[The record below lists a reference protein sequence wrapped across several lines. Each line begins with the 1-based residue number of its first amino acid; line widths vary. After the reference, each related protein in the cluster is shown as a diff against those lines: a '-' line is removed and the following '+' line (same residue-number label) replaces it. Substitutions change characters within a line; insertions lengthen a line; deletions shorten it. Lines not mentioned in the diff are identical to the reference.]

1 MADYMEIGTL
11 RCTSDLDTQ
20 AGFYGFRD
28 FSLSNVD
35 VTGDAPFFSSNLNG
49 KKEEKKKKK
58 GKKIDRDASYLWKR
72 RRLIRYCDL

>member
-28 FSLSNVD
+28 FSLSNVN
-35 VTGDAPFFSSNLNG
+35 VTGDTPFFSSNLNG

-58 GKKIDRDASYLWKR
+58 KGKKSIEMHRIYGKEDV
-72 RRLIRYCDL
+72 

>member
-35 VTGDAPFFSSNLNG
+35 VTGDAPFFSRILME
-49 KKEEKKKKK
+49 KRRKEEEEER
-58 GKKIDRDASYLWKR
+58 KKIDRDASYLWKR

>member
-35 VTGDAPFFSSNLNG
+35 VIGDAPFFSSNLNG

-58 GKKIDRDASYLWKR
+58 GKKSIEMHRIYGKEDV
-72 RRLIRYCDL
+72 

>member
-1 MADYMEIGTL
+1 MTDYMEIGTL

-35 VTGDAPFFSSNLNG
+35 VTGDAPFFCRILME
-49 KKEEKKKKK
+49 KRRKEEEERE
-58 GKKIDRDASYLWKR
+58 KIDRDASYLWKR
-72 RRLIRYCDL
+72 RRLIRYYDL

>member
-35 VTGDAPFFSSNLNG
+35 VTADAPFFSSNLNG

-58 GKKIDRDASYLWKR
+58 GKKSIEMHRIYGKEDV
-72 RRLIRYCDL
+72 

>member
-58 GKKIDRDASYLWKR
+58 GKKSIEMHRIYEKEDV
-72 RRLIRYCDL
+72 

>member
-35 VTGDAPFFSSNLNG
+35 VTGDAPFFSRILME
-49 KKEEKKKKK
+49 KRRKEEEERKKSIEMHRIY
-58 GKKIDRDASYLWKR
+58 GKEDV
-72 RRLIRYCDL
+72 